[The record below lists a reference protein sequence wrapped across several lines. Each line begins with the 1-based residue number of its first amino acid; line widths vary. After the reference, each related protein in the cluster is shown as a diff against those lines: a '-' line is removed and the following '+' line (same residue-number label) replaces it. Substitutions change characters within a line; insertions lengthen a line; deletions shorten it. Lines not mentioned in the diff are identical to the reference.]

1 MFDTL
6 LPWVFSGATTPEER
20 VACFLLFT
28 FFLELIASL
37 ISSVLGMT
45 NSRRGR

>member
-6 LPWVFSGATTPEER
+6 LPLIFGNSTNAEER
-20 VACFLLFT
+20 TFCMLLFF
-28 FFLELIASL
+28 FFLELLASL
-37 ISSVLGMT
+37 ISSVMGMT